1 MAQDSRS
8 NRLYVRFGDVLGN
21 RNTGSS
27 TASCCGDRCP
37 ICRIGAATTIR
48 LAMRLK
54 TRNRRIV
61 RVGPA
66 EELDFTH
73 ADLVGHRGILA
84 FFTTA

>member
-1 MAQDSRS
+1 MCLAIATP
-8 NRLYVRFGDVLGN
+8 VVVLLRVVTIGVQ
-21 RNTGSS
+21 
-27 TASCCGDRCP
+27 AAAL
-37 ICRIGAATTIR
+37 GAATTIR